1 MVEYNY
7 VKEFVEKSIKTNWN
21 QPALSDYQGGTYT
34 YGDVAKQIHKL
45 HKIFDYWGVKQ
56 GEKVALIGR
65 NNANWGIIYLA
76 TVSYGAVIVPILP
89 DFSTSDVH
97 NIVNHSDS
105 VILFAGEMV
114 WGNLDEAAMPNL
126 RAIFSVNDFNILVN
140 KDINANDRYNAQ
152 RDSIESEFESLTADR
167 VNYAEVSNANLG
179 VISYTSGTTGFS
191 KGVMLPLNSLAANVD
206 YGRKNIGLVSGD
218 RIVSFLPL
226 AHAFGCAFEFL
237 MPFAV
242 GCHVT
247 FLTRIPTPQIILK
260 AFGEIKPRLVLAVP
274 LIIEKIYKKQLLPKI
289 SSPAMKILMS
299 IPLVNKLIFSK
310 INKKLSDVF
319 GGEFLEIVIGGA
331 ALNPEVESFLRK
343 IKFRYTVGYGMTE
356 CGPLISY
363 SGWKTNPQGSCG
375 KTINYLEVKID
386 SSNPENEP
394 GEILIRGENVMEGY
408 YKNPEATSKTLVD
421 GWLRSGDLGVMD
433 RHGFIHIMG
442 RSKSMILGPS
452 GQNIYPE
459 EIEARLNN
467 LPFIQ
472 ESLIVEQKG
481 KLVGL
486 IYPDYESMQQQGLS
500 DNDIAPV
507 LEQHRVELN
516 KHLPQYSQVVKLQ
529 IYNQEFEKTPKKSI
543 KRFLYQ
549 FSDN

>member
-7 VKEFVEKSIKTNWN
+7 VKEFVEKSIKQNWN
-21 QPALSDYQGGTYT
+21 QPALTDYQGGTYT
-34 YGDVAKQIHKL
+34 YREVAQQIHKL
-45 HKIFDYWGVKQ
+45 HRIFEIWELKQ

-89 DFSTSDVH
+89 DFSTTDVH

-105 VILFAGEMV
+105 VMLFAGEMV

-140 KDINANDRYNAQ
+140 RKTEANDSFNKQKA
-152 RDSIESEFESLTADR
+152 SIENEVQNLQVSQ
-167 VNYAEVSNANLG
+167 VNYPEVSNLNLG
-179 VISYTSGTTGFS
+179 LISYTSGTTGFS
-191 KGVMLPLNSLAANVD
+191 KGVMLQLNSLAANVD
-206 YGRKNIGLVSGD
+206 YGRKNIGLVAGD
-218 RIVSFLPL
+218 KIISFLPL
-226 AHAFGCAFEFL
+226 AHAFGAAFEFL
-237 MPFAV
+237 LPFAV
-242 GCHVT
+242 GCHIT
-247 FLTRIPTPQIILK
+247 FLTKIPSPKIILQ

-299 IPLVNKLIFSK
+299 VPLINLVIFKK
-310 INKKLSDVF
+310 INKKLTDVF
-319 GGEFLEIVIGGA
+319 GGNFIEIVIGGA
-331 ALNPEVESFLRK
+331 ALNAEVEEFLHK

-363 SGWKTNPQGSCG
+363 SGWKTNPMGSCG

-386 SSNPENEP
+386 SNNPTNEP
-394 GEILIRGENVMEGY
+394 GEILIRGENVMMGY
-408 YKNPEATSKTLVD
+408 YKNPEATSKSLVD

-433 RHGFIHIMG
+433 QKGFIHIRG
-442 RSKSMILGPS
+442 RSKSLILGSS

-467 LPFIQ
+467 LPYVQ
-472 ESLIVEQKG
+472 ESLIIEQKG

-486 IYPDYESMQQQGLS
+486 IYPDYESMQQNGLI
-500 DNDIAPV
+500 DIEPV

-516 KHLPQYSQVVKLQ
+516 KHLPQYSQVVKLK

-549 FSDN
+549 FSEN